1 MEEKVYFQAEH
12 VFRQAVETL
21 FLEEKTKLK
30 SLFPH
35 AEIYHV
41 GGTSVPGSLTKGDVD
56 IQVIVNQ
63 EHFNSSKEVLVKH
76 YNINEGS
83 VSSDTFISFKD
94 DARNPPLGI
103 QLTVRNSSL
112 DIFWKITE
120 VLRENENLRQQ
131 YDQIKQE
138 FNGESM
144 EEYREAK
151 ARFLTDLMKTN
162 DYKNKGK

>member
-12 VFRQAVETL
+12 VFREAAETL
-21 FLEEKTKLK
+21 FLEEKAKLQ
-30 SLFPH
+30 LLLPH
-35 AEIYHV
+35 AEIHHI
-41 GGTSVPGSLTKGDVD
+41 GSTAIPGSLTKGDVD

-63 EHFNSSKEVLVKH
+63 EHFNSSREVLVKH
-76 YNINEGS
+76 YDVNSGS
-83 VSSDTFISFKD
+83 VSSNTFISFKD
-94 DARNPPLGI
+94 DDRDPPLGI

-112 DIFWKITE
+112 DIFWKITS

-138 FNGESM
+138 FNGRSM

-151 ARFLTDLMKTN
+151 ARFLTNLMKTD
-162 DYKNKGK
+162 DYKNK